1 VRHFIMH
8 TRRAASGSARPLN
21 CGVRRHRFGL
31 RRRPAGD
38 AAQPKDV
45 INLIVNA
52 SSEQVSSRGLWY
64 STRGNG
70 EPILWIHGAYL
81 PNVLLPL
88 VNQPLLNVFKSI
100 RYHRRGYRGSVAH
113 AGGLSIE
120 QEAQDAQSLLEEL
133 SIEKAHVVGYS
144 SGGVVAYHLTRSAP
158 ARVHSLC
165 LIEPALQAPAPN
177 EIGMPPFLEEAFA
190 LYKAGDTESA
200 VDAFWRVVGN
210 PDWKRSVHAVL
221 PEGVHDMIEN
231 ARIFFELEAPQVVS
245 YSFNEP
251 DAQRIHQ
258 PILHLVSDGLAAAT
272 ARLRERFHLWL
283 PQTEEMIIHSADHAL
298 PLQQPKAIAKAIS
311 DFLSRNPIG
320 SADAV

>member
-1 VRHFIMH
+1 VE
-8 TRRAASGSARPLN
+8 AAS
-21 CGVRRHRFGL
+21 
-31 RRRPAGD
+31 
-38 AAQPKDV
+38 
-45 INLIVNA
+45 
-52 SSEQVSSRGLWY
+52 EQISGYGLWY
-64 STRGNG
+64 STCGNG
-70 EPILWIHGAYL
+70 EPVLWIHGAYL
-81 PNVLLPL
+81 QDVLLPL
-88 VNQPLLNVFKSI
+88 VNQPLLDAFKSI

-120 QEAQDAQSLLEEL
+120 QEAEDAQSLLDEL
-133 SIEKAHVVGYS
+133 SIEKTHVVGYS
-144 SGGVVAYHLTRSAP
+144 SGGVVAYHLARSAP
-158 ARVHSLC
+158 ARVHSLS

-210 PDWKRSVHAVL
+210 PDWRRSVHSAL
-221 PEGVHDMIEN
+221 PEGVHDMIKN

-251 DAQRIHQ
+251 DARRIHQ
-258 PILHLVSDGLAAAT
+258 PILHLVSDGLAAAS
-272 ARLRERFHLWL
+272 ARLRQRFHSWL
-283 PQTEEMIIHSADHAL
+283 PQTEEMVIDNADHAL

-311 DFLSRNPIG
+311 DFLIRNPIG